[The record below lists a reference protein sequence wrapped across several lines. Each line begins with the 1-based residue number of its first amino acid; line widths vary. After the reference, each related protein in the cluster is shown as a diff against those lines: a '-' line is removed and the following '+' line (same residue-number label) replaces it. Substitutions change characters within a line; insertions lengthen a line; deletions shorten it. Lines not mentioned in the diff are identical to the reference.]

1 MQFKLF
7 TIVALAT
14 FVAATP
20 LEVRQTVGQCNTGSL
35 QCCDSVEDAHSDTVQ
50 TLLALLGAEV
60 GPITG
65 QVGVTCNPISVIAVS
80 GNNCN
85 AQPVCCQ
92 GDNFNGVL
100 ALGCTPVN
108 VNV

>member
-1 MQFKLF
+1 MQFKLL
-7 TIVALAT
+7 TIAAFAT
-14 FVAATP
+14 LVTAT

-60 GPITG
+60 GDITG
-65 QVGVTCNPISVIAVS
+65 QVGVTCNPITVIGVS

-85 AQPVCCQ
+85 AQPVCCE
-92 GDNFNGVL
+92 GNNFNGVL